1 MMIAYLILLLAVVA
15 WKGYYAWQRA
25 ANTYRADR
33 EQHDSL
39 REYLLG
45 NGATQWQ
52 AMRPYYR
59 HALQRAV
66 IPLKSQW
73 RLAVVLLILGM
84 IVALFS

>member
-25 ANTYRADR
+25 VNTYKADR
-33 EQHDSL
+33 QQHDSL

-52 AMRPYYR
+52 AMWPYYR